1 MAHLRMHDSRLELR
15 SPWPA
20 REKLAHHRFTLDAF
34 GARTQALR
42 ADRRTLGSP

>member
-1 MAHLRMHDSRLELR
+1 MRDQSFDRPDQRAQKC
-15 SPWPA
+15 A
-20 REKLAHHRFTLDAF
+20 RHRFTLDAF